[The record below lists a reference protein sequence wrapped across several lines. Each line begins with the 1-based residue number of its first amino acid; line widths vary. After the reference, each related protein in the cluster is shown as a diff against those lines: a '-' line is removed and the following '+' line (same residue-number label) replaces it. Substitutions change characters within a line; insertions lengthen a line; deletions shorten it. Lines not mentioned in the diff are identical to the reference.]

1 MLADTLQ
8 TLRNDTWDTRRD
20 CAYCI
25 GTVLAFVTFFGFPFA
40 MDGVVAGLWPKVGEG
55 DDQKDA
61 VLEPFATGW
70 VELKA
75 AGLVV
80 LQIALAYVVIA
91 AIVVICIL
99 LVFGVLHMMRAIP
112 GRKEGSK
119 VVSTEDEETAIELS
133 EEGGYPKLDG
143 GSVAE
148 EAHDGM
154 TASVWDRICAAI
166 ISASSE

>member
-1 MLADTLQ
+1 MQ
-8 TLRNDTWDTRRD
+8 TLRNETFDSREE
-20 CAYCI
+20 CAYWI
-25 GTVLAFVTFFGFPFA
+25 GTFLAFVTFFGFLFTI
-40 MDGVVAGLWPKVGEG
+40 DGVVAGLWPKVGEG

-99 LVFGVLHMMRAIP
+99 LVFGVLHLMRAIP
-112 GRKEGSK
+112 DRKEGSK
-119 VVSTEDEETAIELS
+119 VVSTEDEEMAMELS
-133 EEGGYPKLDG
+133 EEGEYSKLAEDA
-143 GSVAE
+143 VAE
-148 EAHDGM
+148 EAHM
-154 TASVWDRICAAI
+154 A
-166 ISASSE
+166 